1 MGLTLEP
8 LAKRKLTGKPI
19 FDKRFCV
26 EICEKVH
33 THYRNFRIVQSLDDF
48 INMAEGFASAL
59 ERWKKRG
66 CPGTGSRHIELCR
79 KQVAVSDFSDDVEI
93 NLNKNLYLENEG
105 QIFAEGA
112 DFKED
117 EYIHLKIRDVRIELS
132 IEDFKALTETMVQ
145 AYGRLNKDTSS
156 SIHVTLPS
164 WGVYG

>member
-1 MGLTLEP
+1 MGQTIEP
-8 LAKRKLTGKPI
+8 LAKRKLGGKPI
-19 FDKRFCV
+19 FDKRFVV
-26 EICEKVH
+26 EICEKMH
-33 THYRNFRIVQSLDDF
+33 THYRNIRIVQTLDDF

-79 KQVAVSDFSDDVEI
+79 KQVAVSDFSDEIEI

-112 DFKED
+112 DFKEP

-132 IEDFKALTETMVQ
+132 IEDFKALTETMIE
-145 AYGRLNKDTSS
+145 AHGKLHTTTSFS
-156 SIHVTLPS
+156 
-164 WGVYG
+164 VYG